1 MATPAMVAASMLK
14 LMVVAL
20 SVFWIISFSIGRIFI
35 FYEAY
40 TSIVRVHKEESWL
53 RVQCGDPNFYTNM
66 RQHTDLC
73 ASVQRNFERIPFL
86 VGLNAVAETAHLC
99 GRYSCSDAIIYISNG
114 GWPVLLTVAIVC
126 VFAPMLLMKVGRMV
140 VQDHS
145 SGYTS
150 QLPMSKMA

>member
-1 MATPAMVAASMLK
+1 MVAASMLK

-40 TSIVRVHKEESWL
+40 TSVLRVHKEEGWL
-53 RVQCGDPNFYTNM
+53 RIQCGDPNFYTNM

-73 ASVQRNFERIPFL
+73 ASVQRNCERIPFL

-99 GRYSCSDAIIYISNG
+99 GRYSCADAIIYISNG

-126 VFAPMLLMKVGRMV
+126 VFAPMLLMKVGRLV

-145 SGYTS
+145 SSYTS